1 MKILLTSTGFTNPN
15 IKNKFINLLNK
26 DVKEAKVL
34 FIITAAQDPDA
45 VRILPACLDDLT
57 ECGIIDENIKIYDMH
72 KLLTQEEM
80 NKYDAIYVCGGNTE
94 YLVDRM
100 NEINIKQQIQEYLK
114 KGGIYV
120 GVSAG
125 TIAAQALNLIKN
137 EIDVHCENESENK
150 EVTTEPI
157 YLTDDQALLIK
168 DNEKYIFE

>member
-15 IKNKFINLLNK
+15 IKNKFISLLNK
-26 DVKEAKVL
+26 NIKDIKVL
-34 FIITAAQDPDA
+34 FIITAAQEPDA

-72 KLLTQEEM
+72 KLLTKEEM
-80 NKYDAIYVCGGNTE
+80 NKYDAIYVCGGDTE

-100 NEINIKQQIQEYLK
+100 NEINIKHQIQEYT
-114 KGGIYV
+114 GIYI

-125 TIAAQALNLIKN
+125 SIAAQTALNLIEN
-137 EIDVHCENESENK
+137 EIDVHCENGSENK

-157 YLTDDQALLIK
+157 YLTDDQALLITE
-168 DNEKYIFE
+168 NEKYVFE